1 MHFFPYFSPP
11 NVICFPSFILMQFF
25 SLLNMI
31 PFPLVKWNENVHEND
46 FQERLTLGKAF
57 FEKHWYWGCRSKTD
71 MDSSALICQT
81 DIFLQLSR
89 QIWFE
94 YRIFGSME
102 WVSFFAKSSINVV
115 FCCCINYISWV
126 KLIDLSVHCTA
137 HNMAW
142 FVFNQIYFMSKQ
154 IWYESHIWCVL

>member
-46 FQERLTLGKAF
+46 FQERLTHIFWK
-57 FEKHWYWGCRSKTD
+57 
-71 MDSSALICQT
+71 ALILGMSFKNRYGLVRFDLSNGHFPPAVKTNLIWIQN
-81 DIFLQLSR
+81 IWIHGERFLFCKKFNKCR
-89 QIWFE
+89 F
-94 YRIFGSME
+94 
-102 WVSFFAKSSINVV
+102 VV
-115 FCCCINYISWV
+115 VVLIASLGCHKM
-126 KLIDLSVHCTA
+126 KLIDLSV